1 MAGDSDSTRHFEEF
15 PLTREEYITTLVHF
29 YRGEMSRAN
38 SWRTRLDTTTNW
50 AVVTSGAML
59 SLSFSGAGHSHITL
73 LLTAVM
79 ASVFLGIEAR
89 RFRYFDVWRSRV
101 RMIEENFLVPILRRD
116 LVSPRTRWGDL
127 VAHDLDLPTFKLT
140 FMQAVGVR
148 LRRNYL
154 WLYAVIFVA
163 WLAKLNVH
171 PTAAGSIREVMRRM
185 AIGTV
190 AGELV
195 LVGIGLFWLS
205 VLGLIVRET
214 RRRRHAGEVHGIEK
228 SMDRWKD

>member
-59 SLSFSGAGHSHITL
+59 SLSFSGAGHAHITL

-79 ASVFLGIEAR
+79 VSVFLGIEAR
-89 RFRYFDVWRSRV
+89 RFRYFDVWRSRI

-116 LVSPRTRWGDL
+116 LVSPRNRWGDL

-148 LRRNYL
+148 LRRNYV

-171 PTAAGSIREVMRRM
+171 PTAAGSAREVIRRM
-185 AIGTV
+185 AIGSLS
-190 AGELV
+190 GELV
-195 LVGIGLFWLS
+195 LAGIGLFWLG
-205 VLGLIVRET
+205 VLGLIVRES

>member
-50 AVVTSGAML
+50 AVITSGAML

-148 LRRNYL
+148 LRRNYI

-171 PTAAGSIREVMRRM
+171 PTAAEGMGEVLRRM
-185 AIGTV
+185 AIGPV
-190 AGELV
+190 AGGVV
-195 LVGIGLFWLS
+195 LTGIGLFWLG
-205 VLGLIVRET
+205 VLGLIVRES

>member
-50 AVVTSGAML
+50 AVITSGAML

-148 LRRNYL
+148 LRRNYI

-171 PTAAGSIREVMRRM
+171 PTAAEGMAEVMRRM
-185 AIGTV
+185 AIGPV

-195 LVGIGLFWLS
+195 LTGIGLFWLG
-205 VLGLIVRET
+205 VLGLIVRES